1 MTIDHRHGSAADTG
15 GGIFGSVSDRRAQV
29 QREEQE
35 RAAERQRQIASQCSP
50 LNEPQDRI
58 RIWEQ
63 LHGLRLPLAATHKLV
78 RVIAMQTELSV
89 QQVHDEQLRRA
100 GGTGLIA
107 K

>member
-1 MTIDHRHGSAADTG
+1 MTIDHRRGLAADAASAL
-15 GGIFGSVSDRRAQV
+15 FGNAADRRAQV

-35 RAAERQRQIASQCSP
+35 RAAERDKQIASQRSP
-50 LNEPQDRI
+50 LNEPQERI

-78 RVIAMQTELSV
+78 RVIARQTELTV

-100 GGTGLIA
+100 A
-107 K
+107 SKA